1 MRPEKASIV
10 QDITSWVQNSPYV
23 IVVDYSGMTVEQFTE
38 LRNRLAEVQSELHV
52 VKNTFLRRAL
62 NDASLP
68 NLEDHLKGQTAVAFG
83 KSDMSAAAKI
93 LKNFKAEFTKPDIRA
108 GILDASPLDCQGVLA
123 IAELPSRDALRGQ
136 ILGLLSTPATRLA
149 TILNT
154 PATQLAQVVK
164 ARVEKG
170 A

>member
-10 QDITSWVQNSPYV
+10 QDITSWVQKSPYV
-23 IVVDYSGMTVEQFTE
+23 IVVDYTGMTVEQFTE

-62 NDASLP
+62 TDANLP
-68 NLEDHLKGQTAVAFG
+68 NLEGHLKGQTAVAFG
-83 KSDMSAAAKI
+83 KADMSAAAKI
-93 LKNFKAEFTKPDIRA
+93 LKNFKAEFTKPEIRA
-108 GILDASPLDCQGVLA
+108 GILDASAMDAQGVLA
-123 IAELPSRDALRGQ
+123 IAELPSKDALRGQ
-136 ILGLLSTPATRLA
+136 LLGLLNTPATRLV
-149 TILNT
+149 TLLNT

-164 ARVEKG
+164 AHVEKG

>member
-10 QDITSWVQNSPYV
+10 QDIGAWVKNSPYV
-23 IVVDYSGMTVEQFTE
+23 IVVDYVGMTVEQFSE

-62 NDASLP
+62 GDAGLP
-68 NLEDHLKGQTAVAFG
+68 NLQDHLKGQTAVAFG

-93 LKNFKAEFTKPDIRA
+93 IKNFKAEFTKPEIRA
-108 GILDASPLDCQGVLA
+108 GILDATSMDAKGVLA
-123 IAELPSRDALRGQ
+123 IAELPSKDVLRAQLLALFN
-136 ILGLLSTPATRLA
+136 TPATRLA

-164 ARVEKG
+164 AKVEKG
-170 A
+170 E

>member
-1 MRPEKASIV
+1 MRPEKANIV
-10 QDITSWVQNSPYV
+10 QDITSWVKASPYV
-23 IVVDYSGMTVEQFTE
+23 IVVDYAGMTVEQFSE

-62 NDASLP
+62 GDAGLP

-83 KSDMSAAAKI
+83 RSDMSAAAKI
-93 LKNFKAEFTKPDIRA
+93 LKNFKAEFTKPAVRA
-108 GILDASPLDCQGVLA
+108 GVLDSAALDAAGVLA
-123 IAELPSRDALRGQ
+123 IADLPSKDALRAQ
-136 ILGLLSTPATRLA
+136 LLGLLSTPATRLA

-164 ARVEKG
+164 AKVEKG